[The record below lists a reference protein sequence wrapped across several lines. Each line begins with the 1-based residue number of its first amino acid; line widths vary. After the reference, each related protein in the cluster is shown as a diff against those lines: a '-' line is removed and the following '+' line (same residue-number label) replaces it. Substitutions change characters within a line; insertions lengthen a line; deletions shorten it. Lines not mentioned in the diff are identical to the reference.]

1 MPVLPLST
9 QILPSSPPS
18 NCFGLV
24 QYLQQRL
31 PGYDPSEYLREIN
44 SAYIHVWEEVT
55 KLKNHYFTN
64 IVTVSVATNGAT
76 QFDLLWNANA
86 ALNQV
91 LSNRLYQITR
101 IRVQPQGGGLWQTV
115 KMLHFNEPVF

>member
-18 NCFGLV
+18 NCYGLI

-44 SAYIHVWEEVT
+44 SAYIHVWEEVA

-64 IVTVSVATNGAT
+64 VVTVTGANAQT
-76 QFDLLWNANA
+76 QFDLMFIANA
-86 ALNQV
+86 GLTALEFGR
-91 LSNRLYQITR
+91 SD
-101 IRVQPQGGGLWQTV
+101 QGS
-115 KMLHFNEPVF
+115 KI